1 MSSMRHALLIATSV
15 IALAVLGGTG
25 TAAATTNCDG
35 LTNLRY
41 TPGLTFT
48 PQSATLAASSVYAR
62 CVSTDR
68 PDITG
73 GTYSANLTNPAASC
87 LNLLGSTSGTRTYHW
102 NTGETST
109 VTYVDTN
116 SVVAGNLV
124 VEQLGTVTSGVFAG
138 QTSSGTLTLTGNFLN
153 CLTPGGLTTLAGP
166 NVLLIT

>member
-1 MSSMRHALLIATSV
+1 M
-15 IALAVLGGTG
+15 
-25 TAAATTNCDG
+25 
-35 LTNLRY
+35 
-41 TPGLTFT
+41 
-48 PQSATLAASSVYAR
+48 AASSVYAR

-73 GTYSANLTNPAASC
+73 GTYSANLPPNRAASC
-87 LNLLGSTSGTRTYHW
+87 LNLLGSTTGTRIYHW

-116 SVVAGNLV
+116 SIVAGNLV
-124 VEQLGTVTSGVFAG
+124 VEQVGTVTAGVFAG

>member
-1 MSSMRHALLIATSV
+1 MSSLRRALLIATSV
-15 IALAVLGGTG
+15 IALGVLGGTG

-35 LTNLRY
+35 LSNITY
-41 TPGLTFT
+41 TPGLTYT
-48 PQSATLAASSVYAR
+48 AQSASVAASTVYAR

-73 GTYSANLTNPAASC
+73 GTYSATLPPKSRSC
-87 LNLLGSTSGTRTYHW
+87 LTLLGSNTGTRVYHW

-116 SVVAGNLV
+116 SIVAGNLV

-166 NVLLIT
+166 NILLIT